1 MTALRRR
8 ALLVQVCDAAAYPPL
23 MNASA
28 LMAGEGWDVTV
39 LSSPVAGSALAML
52 PNERITVETMPD
64 RPSFVVS
71 RPDFARYCL
80 KAARLAR
87 RLAPDLVYASD
98 PLGTV
103 PGLLASAV
111 SGARLVYHEHDS
123 PNRNA
128 DLNPVLR
135 FGRRRAL
142 AKASVLVFPNAER
155 AEAVAVDCGLD
166 GRRIRIVW
174 NVPRRDEVPT
184 PEARP
189 SGPLVVYYHGTINPE
204 RLPRTVP
211 AAVAQ
216 FEGRVIL
223 RIAGYEAGSSGYVA
237 ELEAAFGRCQ
247 NGGMIDHIG
256 QVPLR
261 RDLLREAQRADVGL
275 SLMPANSNDINM
287 RCMTGASNK
296 AFDCMAAGLPLIVS
310 DLPDWRRMFV
320 EPGYALAVD
329 PRSQDSIA
337 AAIAKL
343 VERPDLRRD
352 MGERNRNK
360 IEADWNYE
368 TAFAP
373 LLAELGPATST
384 SDV

>member
-1 MTALRRR
+1 MNTATGR
-8 ALLVQVCDAAAYPPL
+8 ALFLQVCDAAAYPPL

-28 LMAGEGWDVTV
+28 LMAEAGWNVTV

-52 PNERITVETMPD
+52 PHPRIAVETMPA

-71 RPDFARYCL
+71 KPDFVRYCL
-80 KAARLAR
+80 NAVRLAR
-87 RLAPDLVYASD
+87 SLAPDLVYASD
-98 PLGTV
+98 PLGAV
-103 PGLLASAV
+103 PGIAAAAV
-111 SGARLVYHEHDS
+111 AGSRLVYHEHDS

-135 FGRRRAL
+135 LGRRRAL
-142 AKASVLVFPNAER
+142 ATADLVVFPNAER
-155 AEAVAVDCGLD
+155 AEAAAADCGLD
-166 GRRIRIVW
+166 TRRTRIVW
-174 NVPRRDEVPT
+174 NLPRRDEVPR
-184 PEARP
+184 PETKP
-189 SGPLVVYYHGTINPE
+189 PGPVVVYYHGTINPE
-204 RLPRTVP
+204 RLPMSVP

-216 FEGRVIL
+216 FGGHVVL

-237 ELEAAFGRCQ
+237 ALEAAFGRSRD
-247 NGGMIDHIG
+247 GGIIDHIG

-261 RDLLREAQRADVGL
+261 KDLIREAQRADVGL
-275 SLMPANSNDINM
+275 SLMPANSGDINM

-320 EPGYALAVD
+320 EPGYALPVD
-329 PRSQDSIA
+329 PRSQASIA
-337 AAIAKL
+337 AAIATL

-352 MGERNRNK
+352 MGEGNRRK
-360 IEADWNYE
+360 IEFDWNYD

-373 LLAELGPATST
+373 LLAGLGPATAPAIP
-384 SDV
+384 